1 MRKTKDG
8 RRRIGREVKVDAVR
22 RVKKGEK
29 PSVVARSLNI
39 NIELLSRWSR
49 QVRAG
54 GEEALKEVGRPKGMK
69 TRGSARKGEP
79 NRVAELERL
88 IGKQQAT
95 IDFLAQALRRV
106 EELRQSKKD
115 DGATA
120 SSK

>member
-8 RRRIGREVKVDAVR
+8 RRRISRDVKVDAVR

-49 QVRAG
+49 RVRTG
-54 GEEALKEVGRPKGMK
+54 GEEALKEVGRPKGRK
-69 TRGSARKGEP
+69 TRGSASKGEP